1 MTVRL
6 QPARLTVTREL
17 IREYA
22 SVSDDFNPIHLDPDY
37 AAGTPMRGIIA
48 HGTISLNLIWHSIEQ
63 TFGRDEFSCVMT
75 EVRFKAPVRE
85 NDTLEAGGET
95 LEDSRIAVWVQNQDK
110 LKVIEGVAAYR
121 KRED

>member
-1 MTVRL
+1 MTLRL
-6 QPARLTVTREL
+6 QPSRLTVTREL

-37 AAGTPMRGIIA
+37 AAATPMRGIIA

-85 NDTLEAGGET
+85 NDTLEAGGEA
-95 LEDSRIAVWVQNQDK
+95 LDGGRISVWVQNQDK
-110 LKVIEGVAAYR
+110 LKVIEGVAAYS
-121 KRED
+121 KRDA